1 MSECPPD
8 VSGLEYR
15 DDIIALG
22 GLQRNIKIGKQKIIH
37 GKEKFEEKKE
47 GKTFSA

>member
-22 GLQRNIKIGKQKIIH
+22 GLQRNIKVCKQKIIH
-37 GKEKFEEKKE
+37 GKEKFEEEKE
-47 GKTFSA
+47 GKAFSA